1 MLIFTAKIHKGRIA
15 AVAAAAAVV
24 CGILMAAAGLS
35 GGRGAAASA
44 AVIPKGVRTN
54 EERVAYLESYGWA
67 VSEEPIAVEEL
78 IIPEAFDETYSQ
90 YLDLQA
96 GQGFDL
102 TDYCGRRVKRYTY
115 EVTNYPT
122 GETGIQAG
130 LLIYKNTV
138 IGGDV
143 LSAQLGG
150 FIHGLSMPA

>member
-44 AVIPKGVRTN
+44 AVSPKGVRTN
-54 EERVAYLESYGWA
+54 EDRVAYLESYGWA

-102 TDYCGRRVKRYTY
+102 TNYCGRRVKRYTY

-138 IGGDV
+138 IGGEV
-143 LSAQLGG
+143 LSPRLDG
-150 FIHGLSMPA
+150 FLHGLAMP